1 MSHLPQ
7 QLVKPEGVAALAPAP
22 GGRDSR
28 LAWIVVGALTVILT
42 IASGA
47 RFLFGVVLK
56 PVSEEYGWDRAWLS
70 GAVLEGMIVLSICQP
85 VAGWLIDKFGP
96 KKVVTGG
103 LLILAAG
110 MFPLANADSLAEF
123 YLYFGILTSIGL
135 AATGPVIATS
145 VVSRWFTQKRAL
157 AMSIATS
164 GAAFGQLMIV
174 PIAAEILARSDWHT
188 AYYVLGAALLVL
200 TLPLALFVLRDG
212 PKGTVSAS
220 KSPDAFGWRLP
231 EALQGPLFWL
241 LAIGFLVCGWT
252 MAFPN
257 VHFIA
262 HADDMGMSHTIS
274 GLTVSV
280 TAVFSIAGSIL
291 LGMAADRHRR
301 SSVLALVYALRGL
314 AFVLLALLP
323 VGNLIFVYAI
333 VLGISWSAT
342 TPLTAAIA
350 ADRYGAKH
358 FGLIFGMM
366 FTFMNIGF
374 GIGAWVDGL
383 IYDATGSYDIS
394 LWVNVLMGV
403 IATVAILAVDRMQ
416 TSKRGPAPLA
426 PATAAAD

>member
-1 MSHLPQ
+1 M
-7 QLVKPEGVAALAPAP
+7 
-22 GGRDSR
+22 
-28 LAWIVVGALTVILT
+28 
-42 IASGA
+42 
-47 RFLFGVVLK
+47 
-56 PVSEEYGWDRAWLS
+56 
-70 GAVLEGMIVLSICQP
+70 
-85 VAGWLIDKFGP
+85 AGWLIDKFGP

-123 YLYFGILTSIGL
+123 YLYFGILTSIGV

-220 KSPDAFGWRLP
+220 KSPDAVGWRLP

-301 SSVLALVYALRGL
+301 SSVLALVYA
-314 AFVLLALLP
+314 
-323 VGNLIFVYAI
+323 
-333 VLGISWSAT
+333 
-342 TPLTAAIA
+342 
-350 ADRYGAKH
+350 
-358 FGLIFGMM
+358 
-366 FTFMNIGF
+366 
-374 GIGAWVDGL
+374 
-383 IYDATGSYDIS
+383 
-394 LWVNVLMGV
+394 
-403 IATVAILAVDRMQ
+403 
-416 TSKRGPAPLA
+416 
-426 PATAAAD
+426 